1 MKTMRTKAIATIS
14 AFVIAMMVIAGITI
28 ATESAVNAQEIEN
41 YDLII
46 IEEEALPAAAA
57 PVDNHSGVV
66 KWVIIAALLIT
77 VVTSYEIWYERLYA
91 RVQSLNYGNY
101 DGRELGKHVS
111 RLHPIRL
118 VNAKKEMEIS
128 AAQHYFYVR

>member
-1 MKTMRTKAIATIS
+1 MKIITSRTIAIVS
-14 AFVIAMMVIAGITI
+14 AFLIAIMVIVGITI
-28 ATESAVNAQEIEN
+28 ATGSTVNAQEIEN

-57 PVDNHSGVV
+57 PVDNHSEAV

-91 RVQSLNYGNY
+91 RVQSLDYGNY
-101 DGRELGKHVS
+101 EGKELGKKAS